1 MRVGIFTESYPPL
14 VNGVS
19 TSILM
24 LEHALTKLGHEVF
37 IITVSDNK
45 KDYALENNGHILRLP
60 SVNLANC
67 YDYKMT
73 SVYPIKAVNMIK
85 KMNLD
90 VIHSNVEFTVG
101 IFARVVSEQ
110 LSIPLVHTY
119 HTNWEDYTHYITKN
133 KKILDDIC
141 KKLLKYLVV
150 FFEDKTVTELIVPS
164 NKIYNLFKDKYKFT
178 KNIHIIQTGI
188 ETSKFYKENFN
199 LKDINSLKKKLGIK
213 KKDFVVMTVSRLA
226 KEKSVDRI
234 INNHK
239 ELVKKYSNMKL
250 LIVGD
255 GPDIDKLKDEAK
267 SLGVSDSVIFT
278 GKVPLNDIPIYY
290 QLGNVF
296 VTASKSE
303 TQGLTVVEAIS
314 SSLPVVAVKDDSFV
328 NSVIEEFNG
337 FVFTDDEKYI
347 NSISKLYEDKEL
359 YNRLSNQS
367 RLLSEDF
374 SSEYFALKVLKVY
387 ETAIENYKKD
397 NKKIKNKLTLGSVI
411 VSPYANS
418 LIKKQYT
425 KLFNLIFDPNE
436 LNMRNNIAHI
446 NNESFDFLCL
456 GDTAV
461 LMQLLWDIITED
473 IFE

>member
-45 KDYALENNGHILRLP
+45 KDYVLENNGHILRLP

-85 KMNLD
+85 KMDLD

-119 HTNWEDYTHYITKN
+119 HTNWEDYTLYITKN

-199 LKDINSLKKKLGIK
+199 QKDINSLKKKLGIK

-278 GKVPLNDIPIYY
+278 GKVPLSDIPIYY

-328 NSVIEEFNG
+328 NSVIEDFNG

-347 NSISKLYEDKEL
+347 NSISKLYEDKDL

-397 NKKIKNKLTLGSVI
+397 NKKIINK
-411 VSPYANS
+411 
-418 LIKKQYT
+418 IK
-425 KLFNLIFDPNE
+425 
-436 LNMRNNIAHI
+436 NNIASRKYKKI
-446 NNESFDFLCL
+446 SEKN
-456 GDTAV
+456 
-461 LMQLLWDIITED
+461 
-473 IFE
+473 

>member
-45 KDYALENNGHILRLP
+45 KDYVLENNGHILRLP

-199 LKDINSLKKKLGIK
+199 QKDINSLKKKLGIK

-278 GKVPLNDIPIYY
+278 GKVPLSDIPIYY

-328 NSVIEEFNG
+328 NSVIEDFNG

-347 NSISKLYEDKEL
+347 NSISKLYEDKDL
-359 YNRLSNQS
+359 YNRLSNKS

-397 NKKIKNKLTLGSVI
+397 NKKIINK
-411 VSPYANS
+411 
-418 LIKKQYT
+418 IK
-425 KLFNLIFDPNE
+425 
-436 LNMRNNIAHI
+436 NNIASRKYKKI
-446 NNESFDFLCL
+446 SEKN
-456 GDTAV
+456 
-461 LMQLLWDIITED
+461 
-473 IFE
+473 

>member
-45 KDYALENNGHILRLP
+45 KDYVLENNGHILRLP

-73 SVYPIKAVNMIK
+73 SVYPIEAVNMIK

-199 LKDINSLKKKLGIK
+199 QKDINSLKKKLGIK

-239 ELVKKYSNMKL
+239 ELVKKYSNMNL

-278 GKVPLNDIPIYY
+278 GKVPLSDIPIYY

-328 NSVIEEFNG
+328 NSVIEDFNG

-347 NSISKLYEDKEL
+347 NSISKLYEDKDL

-367 RLLSEDF
+367 RLLSADF

-397 NKKIKNKLTLGSVI
+397 NKKIINK
-411 VSPYANS
+411 
-418 LIKKQYT
+418 IK
-425 KLFNLIFDPNE
+425 
-436 LNMRNNIAHI
+436 NNIAI
-446 NNESFDFLCL
+446 RKYEKISEKN
-456 GDTAV
+456 
-461 LMQLLWDIITED
+461 
-473 IFE
+473 

>member
-45 KDYALENNGHILRLP
+45 KDYVLENNGHILRLP

-199 LKDINSLKKKLGIK
+199 QKDINSLKKKLGIK

-337 FVFTDDEKYI
+337 FVFTGDEKYI
-347 NSISKLYEDKEL
+347 NSISKLYEDKDL

-397 NKKIKNKLTLGSVI
+397 NKKIINK
-411 VSPYANS
+411 
-418 LIKKQYT
+418 IK
-425 KLFNLIFDPNE
+425 
-436 LNMRNNIAHI
+436 NNIASRKYKKI
-446 NNESFDFLCL
+446 SEKN
-456 GDTAV
+456 
-461 LMQLLWDIITED
+461 
-473 IFE
+473 

>member
-24 LEHALTKLGHEVF
+24 LQKALEKLGHEVF
-37 IITVSDNK
+37 IVTVSDDK
-45 KDYALENNGHILRLP
+45 KNYTLEDDGHILRLP
-60 SVNLANC
+60 SMNLANC
-67 YDYKMT
+67 YDYKFT
-73 SVYPIKAVNMIK
+73 SVYPIKAVNIIK

-90 VIHSNVEFTVG
+90 VIHSNVEFTIG

-110 LSIPLVHTY
+110 LGIPLVHTY

-133 KKILDDIC
+133 KKILDNIC

-164 NKIYNLFKDKYKFT
+164 NKIYNIFKDKYKFT

-188 ETSKFYKENFN
+188 ETSKFYKENFSS
-199 LKDINSLKKKLGIK
+199 KDINNLKKKYGIK
-213 KKDFVVMTVSRLA
+213 KKDFVIMTVSRLA
-226 KEKSVDRI
+226 KEKSVDRL
-234 INNHK
+234 INNQK
-239 ELVKKYSNMKL
+239 ELLKRYPNMKL

-255 GPDIDKLKDEAK
+255 GPDIDKLKMQVC
-267 SLGVSDSVIFT
+267 SLNISKNVIFT
-278 GKVPLNDIPIYY
+278 GKVPLEEIPIYY
-290 QLGNVF
+290 QLGDVF

-314 SSLPVVAVKDDSFV
+314 SSLPIVAVKDDSFIS
-328 NSVIEEFNG
+328 SVIDDFNG
-337 FVFTDDEKYI
+337 YVFTSDEKYI
-347 NSISKLYEDKEL
+347 ESILKLYENNDI

-367 RLLSEDF
+367 RILSSDF

-397 NKKIKNKLTLGSVI
+397 NKKVI
-411 VSPYANS
+411 NR
-418 LIKKQYT
+418 IKK
-425 KLFNLIFDPNE
+425 KI
-436 LNMRNNIAHI
+436 
-446 NNESFDFLCL
+446 
-456 GDTAV
+456 TAKKYK
-461 LMQLLWDIITED
+461 I
-473 IFE
+473 

>member
-45 KDYALENNGHILRLP
+45 KDYVLENNGHILRLP

-199 LKDINSLKKKLGIK
+199 QKDINSLKKKLGIK

-239 ELVKKYSNMKL
+239 ELVKKYSNMNL

-278 GKVPLNDIPIYY
+278 GKVPLSDIPIYY

-328 NSVIEEFNG
+328 NSVIEDFNG

-347 NSISKLYEDKEL
+347 NSISKLYEDKDL

-367 RLLSEDF
+367 RLLSADF

-397 NKKIKNKLTLGSVI
+397 NKKIINK
-411 VSPYANS
+411 
-418 LIKKQYT
+418 IK
-425 KLFNLIFDPNE
+425 
-436 LNMRNNIAHI
+436 NNIASRKYKKI
-446 NNESFDFLCL
+446 SEKNWYFFC
-456 GDTAV
+456 
-461 LMQLLWDIITED
+461 
-473 IFE
+473 

>member
-45 KDYALENNGHILRLP
+45 KDYVLENNGHILRLP

-188 ETSKFYKENFN
+188 ETSKFYKEKFN

-239 ELVKKYSNMKL
+239 DLVKKYSNMKL

-278 GKVPLNDIPIYY
+278 GKVPLSDIPIYY

-314 SSLPVVAVKDDSFV
+314 SSLPIVAVKDDSFV
-328 NSVIEEFNG
+328 NSVIEDFNG

-397 NKKIKNKLTLGSVI
+397 NKKIINK
-411 VSPYANS
+411 
-418 LIKKQYT
+418 IK
-425 KLFNLIFDPNE
+425 
-436 LNMRNNIAHI
+436 NNIASRKYKKI
-446 NNESFDFLCL
+446 SEKN
-456 GDTAV
+456 
-461 LMQLLWDIITED
+461 
-473 IFE
+473 

>member
-45 KDYALENNGHILRLP
+45 EDYVLENNGHILRLP

-199 LKDINSLKKKLGIK
+199 QKDINSLKKKLGIK

-328 NSVIEEFNG
+328 NSVIEDFNG

-397 NKKIKNKLTLGSVI
+397 NKKIINKI
-411 VSPYANS
+411 INK
-418 LIKKQYT
+418 IK
-425 KLFNLIFDPNE
+425 
-436 LNMRNNIAHI
+436 NNIASRKYKKI
-446 NNESFDFLCL
+446 SEKN
-456 GDTAV
+456 
-461 LMQLLWDIITED
+461 
-473 IFE
+473 

>member
-45 KDYALENNGHILRLP
+45 KDYVLENNGHILRLP

-199 LKDINSLKKKLGIK
+199 QKDINSLKKKLGIK

-239 ELVKKYSNMKL
+239 ELVKKYSNMNL

-278 GKVPLNDIPIYY
+278 GKVPLSDIPIYY

-328 NSVIEEFNG
+328 NSVIEDFNG
-337 FVFTDDEKYI
+337 FVFTEDEKYI
-347 NSISKLYEDKEL
+347 NSISKLYEDKDL

-367 RLLSEDF
+367 RLLSADF

-397 NKKIKNKLTLGSVI
+397 NKKIINK
-411 VSPYANS
+411 
-418 LIKKQYT
+418 IK
-425 KLFNLIFDPNE
+425 
-436 LNMRNNIAHI
+436 NNIASRKYKKI
-446 NNESFDFLCL
+446 SEKN
-456 GDTAV
+456 
-461 LMQLLWDIITED
+461 
-473 IFE
+473 

>member
-24 LEHALTKLGHEVF
+24 LEHALIKLGHEVF

-45 KDYALENNGHILRLP
+45 KDYVLENNGHILRLP

-328 NSVIEEFNG
+328 NSVIEDFNG

-397 NKKIKNKLTLGSVI
+397 NKKIINK
-411 VSPYANS
+411 
-418 LIKKQYT
+418 IK
-425 KLFNLIFDPNE
+425 
-436 LNMRNNIAHI
+436 NNIASRKYKKI
-446 NNESFDFLCL
+446 SEKN
-456 GDTAV
+456 
-461 LMQLLWDIITED
+461 
-473 IFE
+473 

>member
-45 KDYALENNGHILRLP
+45 KDYVLENNGHILRLP

-188 ETSKFYKENFN
+188 ETSKFYKEKFN

-239 ELVKKYSNMKL
+239 DLVKKYSNMKL

-278 GKVPLNDIPIYY
+278 GKVPLSDIPIYY

-314 SSLPVVAVKDDSFV
+314 SSLPIVAVKDDSFV
-328 NSVIEEFNG
+328 NSVIEDFNG

-347 NSISKLYEDKEL
+347 NSISKLYEDKDL

-397 NKKIKNKLTLGSVI
+397 NKKIINK
-411 VSPYANS
+411 
-418 LIKKQYT
+418 IK
-425 KLFNLIFDPNE
+425 
-436 LNMRNNIAHI
+436 NNIASRKYKKI
-446 NNESFDFLCL
+446 SEKN
-456 GDTAV
+456 
-461 LMQLLWDIITED
+461 
-473 IFE
+473 

>member
-45 KDYALENNGHILRLP
+45 KDYVLENNGHILRLP

-199 LKDINSLKKKLGIK
+199 QKDINSLKKKLGIK

-278 GKVPLNDIPIYY
+278 GKVPLSDIPIYY

-347 NSISKLYEDKEL
+347 NSISKLYEDKDL

-367 RLLSEDF
+367 RLLSADF

-397 NKKIKNKLTLGSVI
+397 NKKIINK
-411 VSPYANS
+411 
-418 LIKKQYT
+418 IK
-425 KLFNLIFDPNE
+425 
-436 LNMRNNIAHI
+436 NNIAI
-446 NNESFDFLCL
+446 RKYEKISEKN
-456 GDTAV
+456 
-461 LMQLLWDIITED
+461 
-473 IFE
+473 

>member
-45 KDYALENNGHILRLP
+45 KDYVLENNGHILRLP

-199 LKDINSLKKKLGIK
+199 QKDINSLKKKLSIK

-278 GKVPLNDIPIYY
+278 GKVPLSDIPIYY

-347 NSISKLYEDKEL
+347 NSISKLYEDKDL

-367 RLLSEDF
+367 RLLSADF

-397 NKKIKNKLTLGSVI
+397 NKKIINK
-411 VSPYANS
+411 
-418 LIKKQYT
+418 IK
-425 KLFNLIFDPNE
+425 
-436 LNMRNNIAHI
+436 NNIAI
-446 NNESFDFLCL
+446 RKYEKISEKN
-456 GDTAV
+456 
-461 LMQLLWDIITED
+461 
-473 IFE
+473 

>member
-24 LEHALTKLGHEVF
+24 LQKALEKLGHEVF
-37 IITVSDNK
+37 IVTVSDDK
-45 KDYALENNGHILRLP
+45 KNYTLEDDGHILWLP
-60 SVNLANC
+60 SMNLANC
-67 YDYKMT
+67 YDYKFT
-73 SVYPIKAVNMIK
+73 SVYPIKAVNIIK

-90 VIHSNVEFTVG
+90 VIHSNVEFTIG

-110 LSIPLVHTY
+110 LGIPLVHTY

-164 NKIYNLFKDKYKFT
+164 NKIYNIFKDKYKFT

-188 ETSKFYKENFN
+188 ETSKFYKENFSS
-199 LKDINSLKKKLGIK
+199 KDINNLKKKYGIK
-213 KKDFVVMTVSRLA
+213 KKDFVIMTVSRLA
-226 KEKSVDRI
+226 KEKSVDRL
-234 INNHK
+234 INNQK
-239 ELVKKYSNMKL
+239 ELLKRYPNMKL

-255 GPDIDKLKDEAK
+255 GPDIDKLKMQVC
-267 SLGVSDSVIFT
+267 SLNISKNVIFT
-278 GKVPLNDIPIYY
+278 GKVPLEEIPIYY
-290 QLGNVF
+290 QLGDVF

-314 SSLPVVAVKDDSFV
+314 SSLPIVAVKDDSFIS
-328 NSVIEEFNG
+328 SVIDDFNG
-337 FVFTDDEKYI
+337 YVFTSDEKYI
-347 NSISKLYEDKEL
+347 ESILKLYENNDI

-367 RLLSEDF
+367 RILSSDF

-397 NKKIKNKLTLGSVI
+397 NKKVI
-411 VSPYANS
+411 NR
-418 LIKKQYT
+418 IKK
-425 KLFNLIFDPNE
+425 KI
-436 LNMRNNIAHI
+436 
-446 NNESFDFLCL
+446 
-456 GDTAV
+456 TAKKYK
-461 LMQLLWDIITED
+461 I
-473 IFE
+473 

>member
-45 KDYALENNGHILRLP
+45 KDYVLENNGHILRLP

-141 KKLLKYLVV
+141 KKLLKYLMV

-199 LKDINSLKKKLGIK
+199 QKDINSLKKKLGIK

-239 ELVKKYSNMKL
+239 ELVKKYSNMNL

-278 GKVPLNDIPIYY
+278 GKVPLSDIPIYY

-328 NSVIEEFNG
+328 NSVIEDFNG

-347 NSISKLYEDKEL
+347 NSISKLYEDKDL

-367 RLLSEDF
+367 RLLSADF

-397 NKKIKNKLTLGSVI
+397 NKKIINK
-411 VSPYANS
+411 
-418 LIKKQYT
+418 IK
-425 KLFNLIFDPNE
+425 
-436 LNMRNNIAHI
+436 NNIASRKYKKI
-446 NNESFDFLCL
+446 SEKN
-456 GDTAV
+456 
-461 LMQLLWDIITED
+461 
-473 IFE
+473 

>member
-45 KDYALENNGHILRLP
+45 KDYVLENNGHILRLP

-199 LKDINSLKKKLGIK
+199 QKDINSLKKKLGIK
-213 KKDFVVMTVSRLA
+213 KKDFVVMTVSRLS

-255 GPDIDKLKDEAK
+255 GPDIDKLKEEAK

-328 NSVIEEFNG
+328 NSVIEDFNG

-397 NKKIKNKLTLGSVI
+397 NKKIINK
-411 VSPYANS
+411 
-418 LIKKQYT
+418 IK
-425 KLFNLIFDPNE
+425 
-436 LNMRNNIAHI
+436 NNIASRKYKKI
-446 NNESFDFLCL
+446 SEKN
-456 GDTAV
+456 
-461 LMQLLWDIITED
+461 
-473 IFE
+473 

>member
-45 KDYALENNGHILRLP
+45 KDYVLENNGHILRLP

-199 LKDINSLKKKLGIK
+199 QKDINSLKKKLGIK

-278 GKVPLNDIPIYY
+278 GKVPLSDIPIYY

-397 NKKIKNKLTLGSVI
+397 NKKIINK
-411 VSPYANS
+411 
-418 LIKKQYT
+418 IK
-425 KLFNLIFDPNE
+425 
-436 LNMRNNIAHI
+436 NNIAI
-446 NNESFDFLCL
+446 RKYEKISEKN
-456 GDTAV
+456 
-461 LMQLLWDIITED
+461 
-473 IFE
+473 

>member
-45 KDYALENNGHILRLP
+45 KDYVLENNGHILRLP

-199 LKDINSLKKKLGIK
+199 QKDINSLKKKLGIK

-278 GKVPLNDIPIYY
+278 GKVPLSDIPIYY

-347 NSISKLYEDKEL
+347 NSISKLYEDKDL

-367 RLLSEDF
+367 RLLSADF

-397 NKKIKNKLTLGSVI
+397 NKKIINK
-411 VSPYANS
+411 
-418 LIKKQYT
+418 IK
-425 KLFNLIFDPNE
+425 
-436 LNMRNNIAHI
+436 NNITI
-446 NNESFDFLCL
+446 RKYEKISEKN
-456 GDTAV
+456 
-461 LMQLLWDIITED
+461 
-473 IFE
+473 

>member
-45 KDYALENNGHILRLP
+45 KDYTLENNGHILRLP
-60 SVNLANC
+60 SVNLVNC

-199 LKDINSLKKKLGIK
+199 QKDINSLKKKLGIK

-278 GKVPLNDIPIYY
+278 GKVPLSDIPIYY

-328 NSVIEEFNG
+328 NSVIEDFNG
-337 FVFTDDEKYI
+337 FVFTEDEKYI
-347 NSISKLYEDKEL
+347 NSISKLYEDKDL

-367 RLLSEDF
+367 RLLSADF

-397 NKKIKNKLTLGSVI
+397 NKKIINK
-411 VSPYANS
+411 
-418 LIKKQYT
+418 IK
-425 KLFNLIFDPNE
+425 
-436 LNMRNNIAHI
+436 NNIASRKYKKI
-446 NNESFDFLCL
+446 SEKN
-456 GDTAV
+456 
-461 LMQLLWDIITED
+461 
-473 IFE
+473 

>member
-24 LEHALTKLGHEVF
+24 LENALTKLGHEVF

-45 KDYALENNGHILRLP
+45 KEYTFEKDGHILRLP
-60 SVNLANC
+60 STNLANC

-101 IFARVVSEQ
+101 IFARIVSEQ

-133 KKILDDIC
+133 KKVLDDIC

-188 ETSKFYKENFN
+188 ETNKFYKENFDTKKIAN
-199 LKDINSLKKKLGIK
+199 LKKKYGIK
-213 KKDFVVMTVSRLA
+213 RKDFVVMTVSRLA
-226 KEKSVDRI
+226 KEKNVDKI
-234 INNHK
+234 ISNHK
-239 ELVKKYSNMKL
+239 KLLEKYPNMKL

-255 GPDIDKLKDEAK
+255 GPDTEKLKEECRNLNIEK
-267 SLGVSDSVIFT
+267 SVIFT
-278 GKVPLNDIPIYY
+278 GKIPLDEIPIYY

-314 SSLPVVAVKDDSFV
+314 SSLPVVAVLDDSFV
-328 NSVIEEFNG
+328 NSVIEDFNG
-337 FVFTDDEKYI
+337 YVFETDEKYI
-347 NSISKLYEDKEL
+347 DSISKLYSDKDL

-367 RLLSEDF
+367 RILSSDF

-387 ETAIENYKKD
+387 EIAIENYNKN
-397 NKKIKNKLTLGSVI
+397 NKKIITRIKSNITSKKYKRISEKN
-411 VSPYANS
+411 
-418 LIKKQYT
+418 
-425 KLFNLIFDPNE
+425 
-436 LNMRNNIAHI
+436 
-446 NNESFDFLCL
+446 
-456 GDTAV
+456 
-461 LMQLLWDIITED
+461 
-473 IFE
+473 

>member
-45 KDYALENNGHILRLP
+45 KDYVLENNGHILRLP

-73 SVYPIKAVNMIK
+73 SVYPIKAVNIIK

-199 LKDINSLKKKLGIK
+199 QKDINSLKKKLGIK

-278 GKVPLNDIPIYY
+278 GKVPLSDIPIYY

-328 NSVIEEFNG
+328 NSVIEDFNG

-347 NSISKLYEDKEL
+347 NSKAEFKQTLKAAAVKLYEDKDL

-367 RLLSEDF
+367 RLLSADF

-397 NKKIKNKLTLGSVI
+397 NKKIINK
-411 VSPYANS
+411 
-418 LIKKQYT
+418 IK
-425 KLFNLIFDPNE
+425 
-436 LNMRNNIAHI
+436 NNIASRKYKKI
-446 NNESFDFLCL
+446 SEKN
-456 GDTAV
+456 
-461 LMQLLWDIITED
+461 
-473 IFE
+473 

>member
-45 KDYALENNGHILRLP
+45 KDYVLENNGHILRLP

-199 LKDINSLKKKLGIK
+199 QKDINSLKKKLGIK

-278 GKVPLNDIPIYY
+278 GKVPLSDIPIYY

-328 NSVIEEFNG
+328 NSVIEDFNG

-347 NSISKLYEDKEL
+347 NSISKLYDDKEL
-359 YNRLSNQS
+359 YNSLSNQS

-397 NKKIKNKLTLGSVI
+397 NKKIINK
-411 VSPYANS
+411 
-418 LIKKQYT
+418 IK
-425 KLFNLIFDPNE
+425 
-436 LNMRNNIAHI
+436 NNIASRKYKKI
-446 NNESFDFLCL
+446 SEKN
-456 GDTAV
+456 
-461 LMQLLWDIITED
+461 
-473 IFE
+473 

>member
-45 KDYALENNGHILRLP
+45 KDYVLENNGHILRLP

-328 NSVIEEFNG
+328 NSVIEDFNG

-347 NSISKLYEDKEL
+347 NSISKLYEDKDL

-397 NKKIKNKLTLGSVI
+397 NKKIINK
-411 VSPYANS
+411 
-418 LIKKQYT
+418 IK
-425 KLFNLIFDPNE
+425 
-436 LNMRNNIAHI
+436 NNIASRKYKKI
-446 NNESFDFLCL
+446 SEKN
-456 GDTAV
+456 
-461 LMQLLWDIITED
+461 
-473 IFE
+473 

>member
-37 IITVSDNK
+37 IITVSDK
-45 KDYALENNGHILRLP
+45 KKEYTLENNGHILRLP

-90 VIHSNVEFTVG
+90 VIHSNVEFTIG

-133 KKILDDIC
+133 KKIFDDIC
-141 KKLLKYLVV
+141 KRLIRYLVV

-164 NKIYNLFKDKYKFT
+164 NKIYNIFKDKYKFT

-188 ETSKFYKENFN
+188 ETNKFFKENFDQ
-199 LKDINSLKKKLGIK
+199 KSINSLKKKLGIK

-226 KEKSVDRI
+226 KEKNVDQI
-234 INNHK
+234 IKNHK
-239 ELVKKYSNMKL
+239 ELIKKYSNMKL

-255 GPDIDKLKDEAK
+255 GPDFYKLKEEAK
-267 SLGVSDSVIFT
+267 ELGISDSVIFT
-278 GKVPLNDIPIYY
+278 GKVLLNDIPIYY

-314 SSLPVVAVKDDSFV
+314 SSLPVVAIKDDSFV
-328 NSVIEEFNG
+328 NSVIEDFNG
-337 FVFTDDEKYI
+337 YIFENDEKYI
-347 NSISKLYEDKEL
+347 DSISKLYEDRNI
-359 YNRLSNQS
+359 YNRFSNQS
-367 RLLSEDF
+367 RILSSNF

-387 ETAIENYKKD
+387 EVAIENYKKD
-397 NKKIKNKLTLGSVI
+397 SKKVITKIKNNISSRK
-411 VSPYANS
+411 Y
-418 LIKKQYT
+418 KKISE
-425 KLFNLIFDPNE
+425 KN
-436 LNMRNNIAHI
+436 
-446 NNESFDFLCL
+446 
-456 GDTAV
+456 
-461 LMQLLWDIITED
+461 
-473 IFE
+473 

>member
-45 KDYALENNGHILRLP
+45 KDYVLENNGHILRLP

-199 LKDINSLKKKLGIK
+199 QKDINSLKKKLGIK

-239 ELVKKYSNMKL
+239 ELVKKYSNMNL

-278 GKVPLNDIPIYY
+278 GKVPLSDIPIYY

-328 NSVIEEFNG
+328 NSVIEDFNG

-347 NSISKLYEDKEL
+347 NSISKLYEDKDL
-359 YNRLSNQS
+359 YNSLSYQS
-367 RLLSEDF
+367 RLLSADF

-397 NKKIKNKLTLGSVI
+397 NKKIINK
-411 VSPYANS
+411 
-418 LIKKQYT
+418 IK
-425 KLFNLIFDPNE
+425 
-436 LNMRNNIAHI
+436 NNIASRKYKKI
-446 NNESFDFLCL
+446 SEKN
-456 GDTAV
+456 
-461 LMQLLWDIITED
+461 
-473 IFE
+473 

>member
-45 KDYALENNGHILRLP
+45 KDYVLENNGHILRLP

-85 KMNLD
+85 KINLD

-199 LKDINSLKKKLGIK
+199 QKDINSLKKKLGIK

-328 NSVIEEFNG
+328 NSVIEDFNG

-397 NKKIKNKLTLGSVI
+397 NKKIINK
-411 VSPYANS
+411 
-418 LIKKQYT
+418 IK
-425 KLFNLIFDPNE
+425 
-436 LNMRNNIAHI
+436 NNIASRKYKKI
-446 NNESFDFLCL
+446 SEKN
-456 GDTAV
+456 
-461 LMQLLWDIITED
+461 
-473 IFE
+473 

>member
-45 KDYALENNGHILRLP
+45 KDYVLENNGHILRLP

-199 LKDINSLKKKLGIK
+199 QKDINSLKKKLGIK

-278 GKVPLNDIPIYY
+278 GKVPLSDIPIYY

-328 NSVIEEFNG
+328 NSVIEDFNG

-347 NSISKLYEDKEL
+347 NSISKLYEDKDL

-397 NKKIKNKLTLGSVI
+397 NKKIINK
-411 VSPYANS
+411 
-418 LIKKQYT
+418 IKK
-425 KLFNLIFDPNE
+425 
-436 LNMRNNIAHI
+436 NIASRKYKKI
-446 NNESFDFLCL
+446 SEKN
-456 GDTAV
+456 
-461 LMQLLWDIITED
+461 
-473 IFE
+473 

>member
-45 KDYALENNGHILRLP
+45 KDYVLENNGHILRLP

-347 NSISKLYEDKEL
+347 NSISKLYEDKDL

-367 RLLSEDF
+367 RLLSADF

-397 NKKIKNKLTLGSVI
+397 NKKIINK
-411 VSPYANS
+411 
-418 LIKKQYT
+418 IK
-425 KLFNLIFDPNE
+425 
-436 LNMRNNIAHI
+436 NNIAI
-446 NNESFDFLCL
+446 RKYEKISEKN
-456 GDTAV
+456 
-461 LMQLLWDIITED
+461 
-473 IFE
+473 

>member
-45 KDYALENNGHILRLP
+45 KDYVLENNGHILRLP

-199 LKDINSLKKKLGIK
+199 QKDINSLKKKLGIK

-328 NSVIEEFNG
+328 NSVIEDFNG

-347 NSISKLYEDKEL
+347 NSISKLYEDKDL

-367 RLLSEDF
+367 RLLSADF

-387 ETAIENYKKD
+387 ETAIKNYKKD
-397 NKKIKNKLTLGSVI
+397 NKKIINK
-411 VSPYANS
+411 
-418 LIKKQYT
+418 IK
-425 KLFNLIFDPNE
+425 
-436 LNMRNNIAHI
+436 NNIAIRKHEKI
-446 NNESFDFLCL
+446 SEKN
-456 GDTAV
+456 
-461 LMQLLWDIITED
+461 
-473 IFE
+473 

>member
-45 KDYALENNGHILRLP
+45 KDYVLENNGHILRLP

-141 KKLLKYLVV
+141 KKLLKYLMV

-188 ETSKFYKENFN
+188 ETSKFYKEKFN

-278 GKVPLNDIPIYY
+278 GKIPLSDIPIYY

-328 NSVIEEFNG
+328 NSVIEDFNG

-347 NSISKLYEDKEL
+347 NSISKLYEDKDL

-397 NKKIKNKLTLGSVI
+397 NKKIINK
-411 VSPYANS
+411 
-418 LIKKQYT
+418 IK
-425 KLFNLIFDPNE
+425 
-436 LNMRNNIAHI
+436 NNIASRKYKKI
-446 NNESFDFLCL
+446 SEKN
-456 GDTAV
+456 
-461 LMQLLWDIITED
+461 
-473 IFE
+473 

>member
-45 KDYALENNGHILRLP
+45 KDYVLENNGHILRLP

-199 LKDINSLKKKLGIK
+199 QKDINSLKKKLGIK

-239 ELVKKYSNMKL
+239 ELVKKYSNMNL

-278 GKVPLNDIPIYY
+278 GKVPLSDIPIYY

-347 NSISKLYEDKEL
+347 NSISKLYEDKDL

-367 RLLSEDF
+367 RLLSADF

-397 NKKIKNKLTLGSVI
+397 NKKIINK
-411 VSPYANS
+411 
-418 LIKKQYT
+418 IK
-425 KLFNLIFDPNE
+425 
-436 LNMRNNIAHI
+436 NNIASRKYKKI
-446 NNESFDFLCL
+446 SEKN
-456 GDTAV
+456 
-461 LMQLLWDIITED
+461 
-473 IFE
+473 

>member
-45 KDYALENNGHILRLP
+45 KDYILENNGHILRLP

-188 ETSKFYKENFN
+188 ETSKFYKEKFN

-278 GKVPLNDIPIYY
+278 GKVPLSDIPIYY

-314 SSLPVVAVKDDSFV
+314 SSLPIVAVKDDSFV
-328 NSVIEEFNG
+328 NSVIEDFNG

-347 NSISKLYEDKEL
+347 NSISKLYEDKDL

-397 NKKIKNKLTLGSVI
+397 NKKIINK
-411 VSPYANS
+411 
-418 LIKKQYT
+418 IK
-425 KLFNLIFDPNE
+425 
-436 LNMRNNIAHI
+436 NNIASRKYKKI
-446 NNESFDFLCL
+446 SEKN
-456 GDTAV
+456 
-461 LMQLLWDIITED
+461 
-473 IFE
+473 

>member
-45 KDYALENNGHILRLP
+45 KDYVLENNGHILRLP

-73 SVYPIKAVNMIK
+73 SVYPVKAVNMIK

-199 LKDINSLKKKLGIK
+199 QKDINSLKKKLGIK

-328 NSVIEEFNG
+328 NSVIEDFNG

-397 NKKIKNKLTLGSVI
+397 NKKIINK
-411 VSPYANS
+411 
-418 LIKKQYT
+418 IK
-425 KLFNLIFDPNE
+425 
-436 LNMRNNIAHI
+436 NNIASRKYKKI
-446 NNESFDFLCL
+446 SEKN
-456 GDTAV
+456 
-461 LMQLLWDIITED
+461 
-473 IFE
+473 

>member
-45 KDYALENNGHILRLP
+45 KDYVLENNGHILRLP

-199 LKDINSLKKKLGIK
+199 QKDINSLKKKLGIK

-328 NSVIEEFNG
+328 NSVIEDFNG

-347 NSISKLYEDKEL
+347 NSISKLYEDKDL

-397 NKKIKNKLTLGSVI
+397 NKKIINK
-411 VSPYANS
+411 
-418 LIKKQYT
+418 IK
-425 KLFNLIFDPNE
+425 
-436 LNMRNNIAHI
+436 NNIASRKYKKI
-446 NNESFDFLCL
+446 SEKN
-456 GDTAV
+456 
-461 LMQLLWDIITED
+461 
-473 IFE
+473 

>member
-45 KDYALENNGHILRLP
+45 KDYVLENNGHILRLP

-199 LKDINSLKKKLGIK
+199 QKDINSLKKKLGIK

-278 GKVPLNDIPIYY
+278 GKVPLSDIPIYY

-397 NKKIKNKLTLGSVI
+397 NKKIINK
-411 VSPYANS
+411 
-418 LIKKQYT
+418 IK
-425 KLFNLIFDPNE
+425 
-436 LNMRNNIAHI
+436 NNIASRKYKKI
-446 NNESFDFLCL
+446 SEKN
-456 GDTAV
+456 
-461 LMQLLWDIITED
+461 
-473 IFE
+473 

>member
-45 KDYALENNGHILRLP
+45 KDYVLENNGHILRLP

-226 KEKSVDRI
+226 KEKRVDRI

-328 NSVIEEFNG
+328 NSVIEDFNG

-397 NKKIKNKLTLGSVI
+397 NKKIINK
-411 VSPYANS
+411 
-418 LIKKQYT
+418 IK
-425 KLFNLIFDPNE
+425 
-436 LNMRNNIAHI
+436 NNIASRKCKKI
-446 NNESFDFLCL
+446 SEKN
-456 GDTAV
+456 
-461 LMQLLWDIITED
+461 
-473 IFE
+473 